1 MASNSRLKRGVKDWR
16 KKEANQ
22 AKIKYNRDA
31 ILEIFALSECPS
43 IPIPE
48 ILKSSECLGPILSC
62 SSTSVSFPLS
72 CQNSRRSGK
81 TTKREKSVNFKIAIC
96 LTNPDENLE
105 NLETDEKPGKS
116 LSLSF
121 IDDKKDPI
129 ESYIKYPE
137 LLFGSFVQLKNPFA
151 TLINSYCS
159 RSCSNV
165 FPLNKS
171 FEKIWFYKDLIGRVQ
186 GPFSSVEMFNWTAA
200 GYFTS
205 QLMVAKGDKSHF
217 FALSSFY

>member
-22 AKIKYNRDA
+22 AKIKYNRDS
-31 ILEIFALSECPS
+31 ILECFTLSECPS
-43 IPIPE
+43 IPIPD
-48 ILKSSECLGPILSC
+48 ILKSPECLTPILT
-62 SSTSVSFPLS
+62 STSTSISFPLI

-81 TTKREKSVNFKIAIC
+81 ATKREKSVNFKIAIC

-105 NLETDEKPGKS
+105 TEEKPGKS

-137 LLFGSFVQLKNPFA
+137 LLFNSFVQIKNPFA

-159 RSCSNV
+159 RSCNNV

-205 QLMVAKGDKSHF
+205 HLMVAKGDKLNF